1 MTSDQPQLDSLG
13 SQAERTALAWNRTLF
28 AVAAVTAFI
37 AIHVAAIDGRPA
49 AAVIGL
55 PLALAVAVSA
65 SWVSRRVWARSM
77 TALAGAARAVRPG
90 SMAAASAVTVV
101 LAVVALTTI
110 GRAMP

>member
-1 MTSDQPQLDSLG
+1 MTSDRPQLDSLG

-49 AAVIGL
+49 AALIGL
-55 PLALAVAVSA
+55 PLALALAVSA
-65 SWVSRRVWARSM
+65 SWVSRRVWGRSM
-77 TALAGAARAVRPG
+77 GALDGATRAVRPG

-101 LAVVALTTI
+101 LAAVALTTI
-110 GRAMP
+110 GRSLP